1 MKQSGILIS
10 YVIALVIV
18 ISFVSLRVCNGQ
30 DPKKV
35 QASAPPDK
43 KVTVEDNLRDYDL
56 RERCGKY
63 CIDYFLKIYRD
74 KSKEKSDNYSVY
86 SDYVNHYN
94 RNANKCFMLVTS
106 QSVPKKKQ
114 GPVINAEYLIDVH
127 ENKTFGEFIISHK
140 ENISDG
146 QKNKT
151 VKEFT
156 ISGKE
161 DIISACKVLDKTC
174 KSKDEWDKLIKPYM
188 EE

>member
-1 MKQSGILIS
+1 MKQNGVLIS
-10 YVIALVIV
+10 YALALVIL
-18 ISFVSLRVCNGQ
+18 IFFVSLRVCNGQ

-35 QASAPPDK
+35 QPPVPDK

-94 RNANKCFMLVTS
+94 RNMNKCFMLVTS

-114 GPVINAEYLIDVH
+114 GPVITAEYLIDVH
-127 ENKTFGEFIISHK
+127 ESKTFGEFTISRK
-140 ENISDG
+140 ENVIEGEKS
-146 QKNKT
+146 KT
-151 VKEFT
+151 LKEFT

-161 DIISACKVLDKTC
+161 DIISECKIMDKKC
-174 KSKDEWDKLIKPYM
+174 KSRDEWDKLIKPYM

>member
-10 YVIALVIV
+10 YVIAIIII

-35 QASAPPDK
+35 QTSVPDK
-43 KVTVEDNLRDYDL
+43 KVTEEDNLRDYDL

-74 KSKEKSDNYSVY
+74 KGKEKSDNYSVY
-86 SDYVNHYN
+86 SDYLNHYD
-94 RNANKCFMLVTS
+94 RNTNKCFMLVKS

-140 ENISDG
+140 EDVIDG
-146 QKNKT
+146 QRSKT
-151 VKEFT
+151 LKEFT

-161 DIISACKVLDKTC
+161 DIISACKVLDKMFPVV
-174 KSKDEWDKLIKPYM
+174 IN
-188 EE
+188 